1 LLQLNTARNLR
12 ILFDSDGRLRS
23 GGYLLYAFLSLKCNN
38 LVLNNFSFFTT
49 MVISYIYNMKI
60 EDSHNLKFKSE
71 QQKAVVNIRITSNF
85 IGNKQHQ
92 WMSQFDLSMAQFNVL
107 RILRGAKTQLSVHVV
122 KERMIEKSPNTTRLM
137 DKLIEK
143 KLIAR
148 TRCEHDKRIVFVEI
162 TEKGLELLLRIDEK
176 LDEVIF
182 ISNGL
187 TNEEAETLNT
197 LLDKVREKW

>member
-1 LLQLNTARNLR
+1 MLQLNTARNLR

-23 GGYLLYAFLSLKCNN
+23 GGYLLYAFLSLKRNY

-143 KLIAR
+143 EFIAR